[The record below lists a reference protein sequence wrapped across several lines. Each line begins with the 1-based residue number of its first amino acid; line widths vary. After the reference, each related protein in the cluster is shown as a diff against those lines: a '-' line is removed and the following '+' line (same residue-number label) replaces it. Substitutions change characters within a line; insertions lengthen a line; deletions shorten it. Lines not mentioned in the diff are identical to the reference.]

1 MADLRATWQILT
13 YNPDRGPDPAPI
25 AVKGNLVVP
34 VGFGATATETL
45 LNAMGAQLIKFGGT
59 VINNVPSP
67 PCPDSGIFSPRKLIF
82 YLANGVSVGF
92 PLAARTNAVS
102 AAAAGIISLGTVAT
116 VVCIKLQGEKWGN
129 LMDILGQSGK
139 TPTVSGLDPRGKT
152 YSRQYDYQ
160 TDASNPLGG
169 VVKKKFKVDSEL
181 DDAPPAVIGN
191 TAWITSV
198 GVAGSPGANFSCGG
212 RDRRKHRR
220 YIATCLVDRGG
231 LTRATQIEI
240 PVSSSTS
247 GDIRTAGDV
256 ISALPP
262 VACLQYIGESYD
274 RFHQIQ

>member
-13 YNPDRGPDPAPI
+13 YNPDRGADPAPI

-34 VGFGATATETL
+34 VGLTATATETL
-45 LNAMGAQLIKFGGT
+45 LNVMGAQLVKFAGT
-59 VINNVPSP
+59 TINDLPSP
-67 PCPDSGIFSPRKLIF
+67 PCPDSGMFSPRKLIF

-92 PLAARTNAVS
+92 PLAARTNALS
-102 AAAAGIISLGTVAT
+102 AAAAGIIALGSIAT

-129 LMDILGQSGK
+129 LIDILGQSGK
-139 TPTVSGLDPRGKT
+139 NPTVSAFDPRGKT
-152 YSRQYDYQ
+152 YSRQYDYD
-160 TDASNPLGG
+160 TDASNPFGG
-169 VVKKKFKVDSEL
+169 TIKKKFKVDSET
-181 DDAPPAVIGN
+181 DTDPPEVIG
-191 TAWITSV
+191 TAAWVTSV
-198 GVAGSPGANFSCGG
+198 GVASPPGANFSCGG

-231 LTRATQIEI
+231 LTRATKIEV

-247 GDIRTAGDV
+247 GDIRTAGQTLA
-256 ISALPP
+256 ALPP